1 MLSQYAVFGNPIA
14 QSLSPLI
21 HQAFAKQCNQP
32 IEYQR
37 QLVELGKFE
46 AAASQFFNAGG
57 EGLNITAPFKLDAF
71 QFADQLSERAK
82 CAGAVNTLIAEHSKI
97 KGDNTDGHGLL
108 TDIQNNLQWNI
119 AAGRVLILGAGGAV
133 RGILEPLI
141 AAIPASIVIA
151 NRTTEKAQTLVQLFE
166 EYAQSESVELSAQ
179 DFESLSG
186 HFDIIINGTSASLSG
201 ESLPIGVDNFDNV
214 LCYDMMYAKAPTPF
228 LQLAAKHGAKS
239 VADGLGMLVE
249 QAAESFYLWRGV
261 RPDTAALIQS
271 IRAGL

>member
-82 CAGAVNTLIAEHSKI
+82 RAGAVNTLIAEHSKI